1 MAEFHLKIDG
11 MHCGGCVRRVS
22 QALATTE
29 GVIVDEVTVGSAR
42 LHSESEPAPVEAAIA
57 ALAQAGYA
65 AQLEL

>member
-1 MAEFHLKIDG
+1 MAEFQLKIDG

-22 QALATTE
+22 QALSAVE
-29 GVIVDEVTVGSAR
+29 GVVVDEVKVGSAR

-65 AQLEL
+65 VRVES